1 VVFVSSVVENHLN
14 KARDGARPRQA
25 LAARNSSKRLTTDNT
40 DPGIAETDLEEYHQ
54 FMPVILPL
62 QKMSRDEKLRAMEA
76 LWADLSKD
84 DDRFESPAWH
94 AQELR
99 EAERAM
105 ENRKAKFSDWDEA
118 KKRIRRKAANL
129 A

>member
-1 VVFVSSVVENHLN
+1 MSVVL
-14 KARDGARPRQA
+14 
-25 LAARNSSKRLTTDNT
+25 S
-40 DPGIAETDLEEYHQ
+40 
-54 FMPVILPL
+54 L
-62 QKMSRDEKLRAMEA
+62 QKMSRAEKLRTIEA

-94 AQELR
+94 AQALR

-105 ENRKAKFSDWDEA
+105 KNGKAKFSDWEKA
-118 KKRIRRKAANL
+118 KKRIRRKVVKL